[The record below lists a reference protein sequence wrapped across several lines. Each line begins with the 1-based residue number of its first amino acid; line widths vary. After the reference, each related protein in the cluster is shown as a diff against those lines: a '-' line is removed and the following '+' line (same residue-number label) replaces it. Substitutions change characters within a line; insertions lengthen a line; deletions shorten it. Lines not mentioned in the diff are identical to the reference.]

1 MNIGNGTVGQA
12 LLVGGAAALSYLVG
26 AIPFGLIVA
35 RARGV
40 DIRRVGSGNIGATNV
55 FRCVGRTW
63 GLLTFALDFLK
74 GFVPAFILPA
84 AARRWVP
91 GVSVEFL
98 SLLCGCAAV
107 IGHTWPVYL
116 GFRGGKGMATGAGA
130 LLGIAPL
137 VMLAGMASWVAI
149 FLVTR
154 YVSVASILSA
164 LAIVVSSWMLA
175 DGHVAVPAALTFMG
189 AVVIWRHRSNIAR
202 LRAGTEHRFEFGRE
216 RQKN

>member
-1 MNIGNGTVGQA
+1 MVDETVWRA
-12 LLVGGAAALSYLVG
+12 ILIGGAAAISYLAG

-74 GFVPAFILPA
+74 GFLPAFILPA
-84 AARRWVP
+84 VARRWAPEAPV
-91 GVSVEFL
+91 GFL
-98 SLLCGCAAV
+98 PLLCGCMAV

-116 GFRGGKGMATGAGA
+116 KFRGGKGMATGAGA
-130 LLGIAPL
+130 LLGIAPA
-137 VMLAGMASWVAI
+137 VMLIGIIAWIAV

-154 YVSVASILSA
+154 YVSVASILAA
-164 LAIVVSSWMLA
+164 LAIVAASWLLA
-175 DGHVAVPAALTFMG
+175 DGHLAVPAALTAMG
-189 AVVIWRHRSNIAR
+189 AIVIWRHRSNIAR
-202 LRAGTEHRFEFGRE
+202 LRAGTEHRFEFSRKKQQG
-216 RQKN
+216 